1 MFENQFYNQTI
12 RRYIVAFGNMF
23 NDLVVQRL
31 NSAGTVIQ
39 TIAVPIAYG
48 PKEKWLVRIKQD
60 ANLDQSVALQLP
72 RMGFEMTGLAY
83 DGTRRLSATT
93 KNVSFNSPDLKKMK
107 YQYVPVPYNIDMTLS
122 IFVKNADDGA
132 QIIEQII
139 PYFGPEWNN
148 TINLI
153 PEMGIKMDVPTI
165 LVGVAIDDTYEGDFI
180 ARRALVYTI
189 TFTVKGWFFG
199 PVKRAGVIKRAQVD
213 LGVVYAA
220 NTAIDPLLGA
230 EQPGISDEDVKRTGR
245 SSRIVL
251 TPGQFANG
259 SPTSNSALSVNY
271 LTISA
276 NSDYGICANVF
287 SYSDG
292 LKYNPVTGIDEV
304 RSFQFSNGTY
314 GYIG

>member
-1 MFENQFYNQTI
+1 MFGSQFYNQTI
-12 RRYIVAFGNMF
+12 RRYIISFGNMF

-60 ANLDQSVALQLP
+60 PNLDQSVALQLP
-72 RMGFEMTGLAY
+72 RMGFEMTGLTY

-93 KNVSFNSPDLKKMK
+93 KNVAFNAPDLKKMK

-165 LVGVAIDDTYEGDFI
+165 LVGVAVDDTYEGDFI

-189 TFTVKGWFFG
+189 TFTMKGWFFG
-199 PVKRAGVIKRAQVD
+199 PVKRAGVIKRTQVD

-230 EQPGISDEDVKRTGR
+230 EQPGISDEDIRRTGR

-276 NSDYGICANVF
+276 NSDYGIAANVF
-287 SYSDG
+287 FYSDG
-292 LKYNPVTGIDEV
+292 LKYNPATGADEV
-304 RSFQFSNGTY
+304 RSEQFSNGTY

>member
-1 MFENQFYNQTI
+1 MFGNQFYNQTI

-48 PKEKWLVRIKQD
+48 PKEKWLVRINQD
-60 ANLDQSVALQLP
+60 ANLDQSVAIQLP
-72 RMGFEMTGLAY
+72 RIGFEMTGLAY

-93 KNVSFNSPDLKKMK
+93 KNIAFNSSDLKQMK

-148 TINLI
+148 TINLV

-180 ARRALVYTI
+180 SRRALVYTI
-189 TFTVKGWFFG
+189 TFTMKGWFFG
-199 PVKRAGVIKRAQVD
+199 PVKRAGVIKRTQID
-213 LGVVYAA
+213 LNIVYAA
-220 NTAIDPLLGA
+220 NNEIDPTLGGITAGITDDDMARSGRA
-230 EQPGISDEDVKRTGR
+230 E
-245 SSRIVL
+245 RIVL
-251 TPGQFANG
+251 TPAQFANG
-259 SPTSNSALSVNY
+259 SPTSNSALSINFRN
-271 LTISA
+271 ISA
-276 NSDYGICANVF
+276 NSDYGIAANLF
-287 SYSDG
+287 FYTDG
-292 LKYNPVTGIDEV
+292 FKYNPVSGQDEV
-304 RSFQFSNGTY
+304 RSIQFANGTY

>member
-1 MFENQFYNQTI
+1 MFGNQFYNQTI

-23 NDLVVQRL
+23 NDLVVQRI
-31 NSAGTVIQ
+31 NSAGTTVQ

-48 PKEKWLVRIKQD
+48 PKEKFLVRIKQD
-60 ANLDQSVALQLP
+60 PNLDQSVALQLP
-72 RMGFEMTGLAY
+72 RMGFEMTGLTY

-93 KNVSFNSPDLKKMK
+93 KNVAFNSSDLKKMK

-165 LVGVAIDDTYEGDFI
+165 LVGVAVDDTYEGDFI

-189 TFTVKGWFFG
+189 TFTMKGWFFG
-199 PVKRAGVIKRAQVD
+199 PVKRAGVIKRTQVD

-230 EQPGISDEDVKRTGR
+230 EQPGISNEDIKRTGR

-276 NSDYGICANVF
+276 NSDYGIAANLF
-287 SYSDG
+287 FYTDG
-292 LKYNPVTGIDEV
+292 FKYNPATGVDEV
-304 RSFQFSNGTY
+304 RSVQFANGTY